1 MTQPKNDTDTWLRG
15 REKTYL
21 AEAAKTGRITYLTAF
36 WSALDPRPLEQRRAD
51 LDTALSRPTP
61 GSKEKS

>member
-1 MTQPKNDTDTWLRG
+1 MTKPKNDTDTWLRG

-36 WSALDPRPLEQRRAD
+36 VSALDPRPLAERLADWDSRRHD
-51 LDTALSRPTP
+51 QT
-61 GSKEKS
+61 